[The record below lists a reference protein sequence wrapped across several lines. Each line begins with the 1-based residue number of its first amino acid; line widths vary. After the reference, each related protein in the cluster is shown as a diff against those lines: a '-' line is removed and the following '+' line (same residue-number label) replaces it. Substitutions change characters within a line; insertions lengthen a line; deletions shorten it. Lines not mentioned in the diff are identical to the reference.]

1 MTPADLD
8 KDPDELRF
16 RRLLELLAEE
26 SAALTA
32 CLPAALDA
40 QWSAAPIARP
50 REDTTERAKGL
61 RSDPTANI
69 VLDDRRQHL
78 RTQLVTSMTVLQ
90 RAVVT
95 VRGVRRGLEM
105 TLAAWDGEGS
115 GDE

>member
-8 KDPDELRF
+8 RDPDELRF
-16 RRLLELLAEE
+16 RRLLALLAEE

-32 CLPAALDA
+32 HLPAALDA
-40 QWSAAPIARP
+40 QWSAAPVVRP
-50 REDTTERAKGL
+50 REDTAERAKGL

-69 VLDDRRQHL
+69 GLDVRRQNL
-78 RTQLVTSMTVLQ
+78 RAQLVTSMAVLQ

-105 TLAAWDGEGS
+105 RLAAWDGEGT